1 MILTIIIGT
10 RPEFLKVQSVI
21 NELKKESTINT
32 KLVSTLQQ
40 ESLFFKTSENFD
52 IKINHWLK
60 PSINKD
66 MNFTFSKLIP

>member
-21 NELKKESTINT
+21 KELKKEATINT

-52 IKINHWLK
+52 IKINH
-60 PSINKD
+60 
-66 MNFTFSKLIP
+66 